1 MQWKHLKLKV
11 CWSVVSLAGGR
22 WRPRARGR
30 RRCSVSSVEIK
41 GHVKKECPVK
51 KEASASVAASV
62 GDLDN
67 DSNIL

>member
-1 MQWKHLKLKV
+1 M
-11 CWSVVSLAGGR
+11 

-67 DSNIL
+67 DSNLL

>member
-30 RRCSVSSVEIK
+30 KRCNVK
-41 GHVKKECPVK
+41 CGDWDHVKECPR
-51 KEASASVAASV
+51 KEASANVAISV
-62 GDLDN
+62 GDSDN
-67 DSNIL
+67 DSNLL